1 VSTSAPLL
9 VEQRGQVRWLQL
21 NRPEQRNAL
30 DSELI
35 SALDKQITVAEA
47 DPETAVVA
55 VSGNGPS
62 FCAGGDFRQFLKLH
76 EQGRNP
82 VEFLTDVS
90 ACFSRIEASPVP
102 WIAALHGHV
111 VAGGLELALVCDVVV
126 AADSTLIGD
135 GHLNHRLTP
144 AGGSS
149 VRLTGAVGR
158 GLARRLLLTGEL
170 LPASDFAHTGWIQS
184 IVPDTDLDAAAM
196 RLAHLLAGR
205 HSPAQREL
213 KTLLHRIEDLA
224 PEAALR
230 AELATFAQNW
240 STSSVAEALTAFLHA
255 RPSKAPKAE
264 TA

>member
-1 VSTSAPLL
+1 MNALL
-9 VEQRGQVRWLQL
+9 VEPRGQVRWLRL
-21 NRPEQRNAL
+21 NRPDRHNAL

-35 SALDKQITVAEA
+35 SALDRQISVAEE
-47 DPETAVVA
+47 DPETVVVA

-76 EQGRNP
+76 EEGRNP

-90 ACFSRIEASPVP
+90 ACFNRIEASPVP
-102 WIAALHGHV
+102 WVAALHGHV
-111 VAGGLELALVCDVVV
+111 VAGGLELALACDIVV
-126 AADSTLIGD
+126 AADTALIGD

-149 VRLTGAVGR
+149 VRLAGAVGR

-170 LPASDFAHTGWIQS
+170 LPASDFASTGWIQA
-184 IVPDTDLDAAAM
+184 IVPETDLDAATT
-196 RLAHLLAGR
+196 RICHLLAAR
-205 HSPAQREL
+205 HSPAQRQL
-213 KTLLHRIEDLA
+213 KTLLHRIEGLA
-224 PEAALR
+224 PEPALR

-240 STSSVAEALTAFLHA
+240 STSSVADALTAFLDS
-255 RPSKAPKAE
+255 RTTKAMEAE

>member
-1 VSTSAPLL
+1 MLFRS
-9 VEQRGQVRWLQL
+9 
-21 NRPEQRNAL
+21 NRPDRRNAL
-30 DSELI
+30 DSALI
-35 SALDKQITVAEA
+35 SALDEQITAAED

-62 FCAGGDFRQFLKLH
+62 FCAGGDFRHFLKLH

-82 VEFLTDVS
+82 VEFLTNVS
-90 ACFSRIEASPVP
+90 ECFSRIEASPVP
-102 WIAALHGHV
+102 WMAVLHGHA

-135 GHLNHRLTP
+135 GHVTNRLTP

-170 LPASDFAHTGWIQS
+170 LPASDFANTGWIHS
-184 IVPDTDLDAAAM
+184 IVPETDLDATAM
-196 RLAHLLAGR
+196 RLAHMLASR
-205 HSPAQREL
+205 HTPAQREI
-213 KTLLHRIEDLA
+213 KTLLHRIQGLT
-224 PEAALR
+224 PESALR

-240 STSSVAEALTAFLHA
+240 STSSVADALNGFLNA
-255 RPSKAPKAE
+255 RPAKTTKAE

>member
-1 VSTSAPLL
+1 VSTTAPLL
-9 VEQRGQVRWLQL
+9 VEQRGQVRWLRL
-21 NRPEQRNAL
+21 NRPDRRNAL

-35 SALDKQITVAEA
+35 SALNEQITVAEE

-90 ACFSRIEASPVP
+90 ACFNRIEASPVP
-102 WIAALHGHV
+102 WIAVLHGHA
-111 VAGGLELALVCDVVV
+111 VAGGLELALACDIVV
-126 AADSTLIGD
+126 AADNTLIGD

-170 LPASDFAHTGWIQS
+170 LPATDFANTGWIQS
-184 IVPDTDLDAAAM
+184 IVPETDLDAAATHIC
-196 RLAHLLAGR
+196 HLLAAR
-205 HSPAQREL
+205 HSPAQRQL
-213 KTLLHRIEDLA
+213 KTLLHRIDGLA
-224 PEAALR
+224 PEPALR
-230 AELATFAQNW
+230 AELATFADNW
-240 STSSVAEALTAFLHA
+240 TTSSVADALTTFLDT
-255 RPSKAPKAE
+255 RPAKSTKAQ